1 MSMFILV
8 GRSAD
13 ITERWRN
20 GMSERMRNGTRKRIV
35 VAIAASVGI
44 TAMAATGVNYASASS
59 SVPKSA
65 PSVPHA
71 DSSVP
76 LGGGDGQNN
85 GQNNFGG
92 DGQTNRG
99 YRNDENGRIQVNER
113 TYAVETGVCTAVI
126 SSPAMSFN
134 VRSESD
140 RTVEFF
146 NGITCDAGGPIAII
160 EPRGSSSA
168 INGTTVFDGV
178 GAFALVGSFR
188 AIDKRH

>member
-1 MSMFILV
+1 
-8 GRSAD
+8 
-13 ITERWRN
+13 
-20 GMSERMRNGTRKRIV
+20 MRRRIV

-44 TAMAATGVNYASASS
+44 TALAATGVNYASASS

-65 PSVPHA
+65 PSIQDA

-76 LGGGDGQNN
+76 LGGDVGQTNFGVEGQANGPTN
-85 GQNNFGG
+85 GQNNH
-92 DGQTNRG
+92 N
-99 YRNDENGRIQVNER
+99 YRNDDDGRIQVNER
-113 TYAVETGVCTAVI
+113 TYSVDTGVCTAVI

-146 NGITCDAGGPIAII
+146 RGITCDNGAPIAII
-160 EPRGSSSA
+160 EPRGSSSGVE
-168 INGTTVFDGV
+168 GTTVLDGAV
-178 GAFALVGSFR
+178 VPFALVGSFR